1 MKKMTILSTLLLITK
16 LVFAQMSIDTLHNL
30 NSEYVSKHQVY
41 LEGSLFI
48 QSINFETK
56 LSKSNL
62 NSNSFQL
69 NGRLGL
75 GYFRIDFFGVTE
87 TIGGIGAL
95 TFLFGKNNNHFEGTL
110 GAFVGS
116 DNGNLFGWPIALV
129 GYRYQKPTGG
139 FIFRANIGTLGL
151 GIGLGHAF

>member
-1 MKKMTILSTLLLITK
+1 MKKMTILSILLLVTK
-16 LVFAQMSIDTLHNL
+16 LVFAQMSIDKASMSTIDTFHNL

-75 GYFRIDFFGVTE
+75 GYFRIDF
-87 TIGGIGAL
+87 
-95 TFLFGKNNNHFEGTL
+95 
-110 GAFVGS
+110 
-116 DNGNLFGWPIALV
+116 LV
-129 GYRYQKPTGG
+129 
-139 FIFRANIGTLGL
+139 
-151 GIGLGHAF
+151 